1 MSGNLFNIV
10 YFERSEHAERD
21 AIFKNLERRC
31 NIPTWLTTIFSVVI
45 VLAIFLYF
53 GLLIY
58 QKIRQI
64 RGKKKEKKKLKERRV
79 INNVRYVFNNSV

>member
-1 MSGNLFNIV
+1 M
-10 YFERSEHAERD
+10 
-21 AIFKNLERRC
+21 
-31 NIPTWLTTIFSVVI
+31 PTWLTTIFSVVI

-64 RGKKKEKKKLKERRV
+64 IGKKKEKKKLKERRV
-79 INNVRYVFNNSV
+79 INNVRYIFTNSV